1 MSMSKPSPFLIT
13 DQSGFTPNIS
23 RLVSMM
29 NYARR
34 TTLEMVRGLS
44 PEELDFLA
52 SPDSNSVGMLL
63 EHMAAV
69 EVYYQVFSFDG
80 DESKLDMSRWE
91 AGLELGNL
99 GREQIRG
106 HDISY
111 YLNQLK
117 EVREKTLTE
126 FKKRDDTWL
135 HQEFP
140 FWGQSGNNY
149 FCWFHVFEDEINHRG
164 QIRLIAKQLPSHKNR
179 GVVGV
184 QVAPAQ
190 EDGVGLRLSEVF
202 PDGPA
207 SRAGLKS
214 GDIVIELNRQN
225 VEDILLEDI
234 YFQGQVGDTVALR
247 IYRPDTSEDLLFEV
261 TREKAL

>member
-1 MSMSKPSPFLIT
+1 MGMSKPSPFVIA
-13 DQSGFTPNIS
+13 DQSGFTPHTS

-80 DESKLDMSRWE
+80 DESKLDMSRWG
-91 AGLELGNL
+91 AGLELGDL
-99 GREQIRG
+99 GREKIRG

-117 EVREKTLTE
+117 EVREKTVSE
-126 FKKRDDTWL
+126 FKKRDDSWL

-140 FWGQSGNNY
+140 LWGQSGNNY

-164 QIRLIAKQLPSHKNR
+164 QIRLIVKHLPSYKNR
-179 GVVGV
+179 GILGV
-184 QVAPAQ
+184 QAAPAK
-190 EDGVGLRLSEVF
+190 EGGIGLKLGVL
-202 PDGPA
+202 PNGPA
-207 SRAGLKS
+207 AKAGLQD
-214 GDIVIELNRQN
+214 GDIVIEFNQQN
-225 VEDILLEDI
+225 IQDVPFDDIS
-234 YFQGQVGDTVALR
+234 FQGQTGEKVHLR
-247 IYRPDTSEDLLFEV
+247 ICRSNFAEDLLFEV

>member
-1 MSMSKPSPFLIT
+1 MLSPFLIT
-13 DQSGFTPNIS
+13 DQPGFTPHIS

-34 TTLEMVRGLS
+34 TTLEMVRGLTI
-44 PEELDFLA
+44 EELDFLA
-52 SPDSNSVGMLL
+52 SPDGNSIGMLL

-80 DESKLDMSRWE
+80 DESKLDRSRWQ

-99 GREQIRG
+99 GREQIHG

-111 YLNQLK
+111 YLNQLN
-117 EVREKTLTE
+117 EVREKTVTE
-126 FKKRDDTWL
+126 FKKRDDSWL
-135 HQEFP
+135 HKEFP
-140 FWGQSGNNY
+140 FWGQTANYY

-164 QIRLIAKQLPSHKNR
+164 QIRLIAKQLPSYKNR
-179 GVVGV
+179 GFLGV
-184 QVAPAQ
+184 RTAPAK
-190 EDGVGLRLSEVF
+190 EGGIGLKLGVL

-207 SRAGLKS
+207 AKAGLQD
-214 GDIVIELNRQN
+214 GDVVIELNHQN
-225 VEDILLEDI
+225 IQDVPFDDI
-234 YFQGQVGDTVALR
+234 YFQGQAGEKVYLR
-247 IYRPDTSEDLLFEV
+247 IWRSNFAEDLLFEV